1 MPRRKGKQSEKEK
14 GDDAEATTGY
24 EIYAMVKVSCSTGLT
39 YVLLYSRRHM
49 LLLTYFSF
57 SLLLRPVERRLGTI
71 RLLVNVAQAFSSF
84 YNIPSVPD
92 YTYYGE
98 VTCRRLL
105 LYLPAGLNYH
115 ATGGVQ
121 R

>member
-1 MPRRKGKQSEKEK
+1 
-14 GDDAEATTGY
+14 
-24 EIYAMVKVSCSTGLT
+24 
-39 YVLLYSRRHM
+39 M

-92 YTYYGE
+92 YIM
-98 VTCRRLL
+98 VK
-105 LYLPAGLNYH
+105 
-115 ATGGVQ
+115 
-121 R
+121 